1 MDLIRIDLDA
11 IIRGRLGKSKARFLP
26 RFATRLLERLVCQ
39 DELNAALEA
48 TYPAEG
54 TAFADAIFRHF
65 DIEIEVRGLEHIPD
79 GGRYIFASNH
89 PLGGL
94 DGIGLIK
101 VLGARYGDSG
111 LRVMVND
118 MLMNVEPLR
127 RVFLPINKFGAQG
140 RKAVRLI
147 GDALNSDQQI
157 VMFPAGLVSR
167 LGDDGSIADLEWQKS
182 VVAKAIETKRDI
194 IPVRFIGQ
202 NRKRFYRLAR
212 LRKKLGLKFNLE
224 QTLLPAELVAA
235 RGSRFSIIFGTPVTW
250 QELRDSGLSHSEAAQ
265 HLRSKVYSLS

>member
-54 TAFADAIFRHF
+54 TAFAEAIFRHF
-65 DIEIEVRGLEHIPD
+65 DIEIEMRGLEHIPD

-147 GDALNSDQQI
+147 ADALNSDQQI

-265 HLRSKVYSLS
+265 HLRSKVSSLS

>member
-54 TAFADAIFRHF
+54 TAFAEAIFRHF
-65 DIEIEVRGLEHIPD
+65 DIEIEMRGLEHIPD

-147 GDALNSDQQI
+147 ADALNSDQQI

>member
-48 TYPAEG
+48 TFPAEG
-54 TAFADAIFRHF
+54 TAFAEAIFRHF

-147 GDALNSDQQI
+147 ADALNSDQQI

-212 LRKKLGLKFNLE
+212 LRKKIGLKFNLE